1 VKIYLKFTLL
11 SFVIH
16 GIKCGQPNTC
26 SKVAILCLCVDSIWI
41 KFPGKCQFW
50 LFLESGPLTLLF
62 FFNFFFFLFFNP
74 PVNWHSN
81 ILTAVSGWGVE
92 SLLVKT
98 TEAIGSGSGL
108 SFKGLL
114 RFLNKYHQIVFW
126 NMNFALG
133 HQFLEPPI
141 KHSPQYFIVVSS
153 GLWTKQWS
161 HHDKFST

>member
-1 VKIYLKFTLL
+1 MAMF
-11 SFVIH
+11 
-16 GIKCGQPNTC
+16 C
-26 SKVAILCLCVDSIWI
+26 LCLDSIWI
-41 KFPGKCQFW
+41 KFPGNVSFDPSLKVARSPFYFQK
-50 LFLESGPLTLLF
+50 F
-62 FFNFFFFLFFNP
+62 FFSFFNP

-92 SLLVKT
+92 SLFVKT
-98 TEAIGSGSGL
+98 TEAVGSGSGP

-114 RFLNKYHQIVFW
+114 RFLNKYHQIVFC

-153 GLWTKQWS
+153 NLWTKQ
-161 HHDKFST
+161 